1 MQRYLTAVVLAIAA
15 VLMPPRLGATATSG
29 YEQQVVDLVNQE
41 RANRGLPPLVIHD
54 ILMNAA
60 EAHSV
65 DMADH
70 DFFAHDSS
78 DGTDFGTRIRQFGYT
93 PIYGLAEN
101 IAAGYVTPEQVVSGW
116 MSSNSHR
123 DHILG
128 GFEHVGVGYY
138 YANSQYAHY
147 WTLDFG
153 KPAPSTPP
161 PTACQLAHDFDAS
174 GVIDAGDVEIMSTCW
189 GDGVYD
195 PAYDVNTDQTINI
208 IDVMT
213 ISTEWGTTCQ

>member
-1 MQRYLTAVVLAIAA
+1 M
-15 VLMPPRLGATATSG
+15 LM
-29 YEQQVVDLVNQE
+29 D
-41 RANRGLPPLVIHD
+41 
-54 ILMNAA
+54 AA

-70 DFFAHDSS
+70 NFFAHDSS

-93 PIYGLAEN
+93 PNYGLAEN

-116 MSSNSHR
+116 MSSTSHR

-128 GFEHVGVGYY
+128 DFEHVGVGYY
-138 YANSQYAHY
+138 QSNSQHTHY

-161 PTACQLAHDFDAS
+161 PAACQLAYDFDGS
-174 GVIDAGDVEIMSTCW
+174 GVIDAVDVEIVSACW
-189 GDGVYD
+189 GDGGYD
-195 PAYDVNTDQTINI
+195 SEYDINTDQTINI

-213 ISTEWGTTCQ
+213 VSTAWGTTCQ